1 MFSIDDETT
10 RGPSGVPMMRW
21 PRAMTS
27 AGTADAAIADATAY
41 RRWVRLTFRCHLRHG
56 LVGENIRPPRHML
69 PKAAWPERWVPP
81 PWTRGIRETARP
93 VPHDCAEVWW
103 PALCETA
110 YGWRLFLA
118 MFVCTKRTRSGRIGA
133 EKTPGSGTSPTEAAS
148 SENTVTM

>member
-41 RRWVRLTFRCHLRHG
+41 RRWVRLTFRCHLSHG
-56 LVGENIRPPRHML
+56 LVGENIRPPRHMF

-93 VPHDCAEVWW
+93 VPHDAAEGIL
-103 PALCETA
+103 PAYLLTQ
-110 YGWRLFLA
+110 YGWRLLSA
-118 MFVCTKRTRSGRIGA
+118 R
-133 EKTPGSGTSPTEAAS
+133 KTPGRGADDAGVGASPSTP
-148 SENTVTM
+148 NTVQVGR

>member
-93 VPHDCAEVWW
+93 VADDAAV
-103 PALCETA
+103 
-110 YGWRLFLA
+110 
-118 MFVCTKRTRSGRIGA
+118 GA
-133 EKTPGSGTSPTEAAS
+133 SPSTP
-148 SENTVTM
+148 NTVQVGRLMRTAATGAPGAK